1 MHISQALSGVL
12 QKFKS
17 LRSSVWHWLALEK
30 EPRSIAPQEAELCPF
45 KEGNHLWNFSKFC
58 ENCSSVFKH
67 MFLRPGQESQNRG
80 SRIALI
86 LACCQHI
93 NSLTAVLNIKDLV
106 LGHHPILVLLKSK
119 GRGINKICNVS
130 MFSFQNLCL
139 CFVISGVRVIE
150 FLEKTVP
157 N

>member
-1 MHISQALSGVL
+1 MECLSLIKRTWVH
-12 QKFKS
+12 KK
-17 LRSSVWHWLALEK
+17 
-30 EPRSIAPQEAELCPF
+30 
-45 KEGNHLWNFSKFC
+45 
-58 ENCSSVFKH
+58 
-67 MFLRPGQESQNRG
+67 NRG
-80 SRIALI
+80 SRICSGGYLFGVFI

-157 N
+157 NWADLEKLRNICSIQIYNMSVYNWLSSCSIPS